1 MLNYTLF
8 TSLMQCLAC
17 LLMTGAVVIWLFKS
31 WN

>member
-1 MLNYTLF
+1 MNYSLF
-8 TSLMQCLAC
+8 TSLVQCLAC